1 MKKYIKYHQI
11 YENFNI
17 GTGIKRYNTNTTG
30 DSECTKYN
38 CGYNKLNRLVEE
50 CNDSGRR
57 MD

>member
-11 YENFNI
+11 YEKFNI
-17 GTGIKRYNTNTTG
+17 YTGIKRYNMNTTG
-30 DSECTKYN
+30 DSKCTKYN
-38 CGYNKLNRLVEE
+38 CGYNKLNTLVEE